1 MSKGYFTFAQ
11 YSEKFG
17 DYPRMAYALA
27 LSLKASQTKGP
38 TDLTV
43 GMTEQ
48 DRERLPKHYLDIFN
62 VEIIPWTD
70 EAVMHNWKLQNEWKV
85 YHMTPYDETIKLDAD
100 MLFTQDVNY
109 MWQTLNAR
117 NFPVAIC
124 DTVYTFRNQVADD
137 IYYRKAF
144 RNNNFYNAY
153 SALTYFRKSHEAQ
166 EFYLQVEDIYHYW
179 EKYAHEFMRHQ
190 TNDIAYTDEVYGMAV
205 KLLNWDDKVRPPA
218 NFGFVHLKSRCQ
230 GLLDWHV
237 RDDAFTEYLDP
248 ELSDTGDMYIN
259 NYLQTKPVHYVVKE
273 WCTDELI
280 SSLERQAGV

>member
-218 NFGFVHLKSRCQ
+218 NFEFVHLKSRCQ
-230 GLLDWHV
+230 GLLDWQV
-237 RDDAFTEYLDP
+237 RDDAFTEYLDS

-259 NYLQTKPVHYVVKE
+259 NYLQTKPIHYHVKQ
-273 WCTDELI
+273 WLTDDHIKRLQELA
-280 SSLERQAGV
+280 E

>member
-1 MSKGYFTFAQ
+1 MSQGYFTFAQ

-17 DYPRMAYALA
+17 NYPRMAYALA

-43 GMTEQ
+43 GMTEA
-48 DRERLPKHYLDIFN
+48 DLDVLPRHYLDVFN

-100 MLFTQDVNY
+100 MLFTQDVNH
-109 MWQTLNAR
+109 MWEVLGAR

-124 DTVYTFRNQVADD
+124 NTVYTFRNQVADD

-144 RNNNFYNAY
+144 RINNFYNAY
-153 SALTYFRKSHEAQ
+153 SALTYFRKSHKAQ

-179 EKYAHEFMRHQ
+179 EKYAHEFMRHNG
-190 TNDIAYTDEVYGMAV
+190 NDVAYTDEVYGMAV
-205 KLLNWDDKVRPPA
+205 KTLNWDNQVRPPS
-218 NFGFVHLKSRCQ
+218 NFGFVHLKSKCQ
-230 GLLDWHV
+230 GLLDWQV
-237 RDDAFTEYLDP
+237 SDTSFTNYLD
-248 ELSDTGDMYIN
+248 SSFTDTGDMYIN
-259 NYLQTKPVHYVVKE
+259 NYLQTKPIHYVDKD

-280 SSLERQAGV
+280 LNLERQAGV